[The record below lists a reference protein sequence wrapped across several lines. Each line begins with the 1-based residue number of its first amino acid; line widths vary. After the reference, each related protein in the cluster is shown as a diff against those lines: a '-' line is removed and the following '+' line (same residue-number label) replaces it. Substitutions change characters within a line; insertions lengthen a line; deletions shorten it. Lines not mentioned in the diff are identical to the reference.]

1 MPSQQQPIRMINA
14 IVLTTT
20 LGMQKSSNVFWIVTD
35 SIMLY
40 NRKMGHVYVNYH
52 THLIKLTTDVFSFV
66 KSYQESIKILLILT
80 KVLVTALINIL
91 GMIV

>member
-1 MPSQQQPIRMINA
+1 MHSQQQPIRMINA
-14 IVLTTT
+14 IAITTT
-20 LGMQKSSNVFWIVTD
+20 LGVQKGSNVFWIVKD

-52 THLIKLTTDVFSFV
+52 THLLLKTTDVFSFV
-66 KSYQESIKILLILT
+66 KSFQESIKIILILT
-80 KVLVTALINIL
+80 QVLVTALINIL